1 MSPGEPGVRLAQ
13 LPPSERDAGRRGGR
27 GFLQLVQEGQVR
39 EACLS
44 ISSSARDGQDCGS
57 QYQVVAQSMWQVV
70 QQALGDVGPSKEL
83 KLKLQ
88 LVVDAI
94 EWTRDALQNTE
105 EGGALWDGGVAA
117 WGCQLERL
125 LRTDAEARVPTWA
138 PGNQL
143 DLYLK
148 ELDKAVGQGLGPR
161 GAGQLGP
168 HLGCVYKMCFQEVL
182 LSRLSEVLSSC
193 HHWESYDM
201 LYTWGQTALFGQQGS
216 FRSSSETL
224 LGAPVPSQEPEA
236 DCLLN
241 QLVFVTWMSQVQKT
255 LVELIQEVLT
265 ECLEKVLICEWRNLA
280 TSPYHTLLDLFQLLE
295 ETINSVQHVG
305 PPVAGWVQAM
315 VLERFLK
322 FLPRCQA
329 KAARFLQNVG
339 AETFPELHVL
349 GNCYISGAPRVS
361 LAVLWASDLG
371 GRSMWTGDS
380 LPSMKKGEGHWP
392 LPEEN
397 MAGAEPGV
405 HRIGQLGSSCARH
418 HRCHRGPQ
426 LVPPSVQS
434 ESIVPESAEGSLR
447 KEGQEPGPSFVVPEA
462 EPGGLWPPELRSHV

>member
-1 MSPGEPGVRLAQ
+1 MRVRITPGEPRAGS
-13 LPPSERDAGRRGGR
+13 LPTSPAPRFSGPSESPALAFSLP

-125 LRTDAEARVPTWA
+125 LRTDAEAHVPTWD
-138 PGNQL
+138 PGIQL

-148 ELDKAVGQGLGPR
+148 ELDKAVGQGLGPS

-201 LYTWGQTALFGQQGS
+201 LYTWGQTALFGQQG
-216 FRSSSETL
+216 
-224 LGAPVPSQEPEA
+224 
-236 DCLLN
+236 
-241 QLVFVTWMSQVQKT
+241 
-255 LVELIQEVLT
+255 
-265 ECLEKVLICEWRNLA
+265 
-280 TSPYHTLLDLFQLLE
+280 
-295 ETINSVQHVG
+295 
-305 PPVAGWVQAM
+305 
-315 VLERFLK
+315 
-322 FLPRCQA
+322 
-329 KAARFLQNVG
+329 
-339 AETFPELHVL
+339 
-349 GNCYISGAPRVS
+349 
-361 LAVLWASDLG
+361 
-371 GRSMWTGDS
+371 
-380 LPSMKKGEGHWP
+380 
-392 LPEEN
+392 
-397 MAGAEPGV
+397 
-405 HRIGQLGSSCARH
+405 
-418 HRCHRGPQ
+418 
-426 LVPPSVQS
+426 
-434 ESIVPESAEGSLR
+434 
-447 KEGQEPGPSFVVPEA
+447 
-462 EPGGLWPPELRSHV
+462 

>member
-1 MSPGEPGVRLAQ
+1 MSPGEPGLRLAQ
-13 LPPSERDAGRRGGR
+13 LPPPERDAGRRGGR

-44 ISSSARDGQDCGS
+44 ISSSAQDGQDCGS

-125 LRTDAEARVPTWA
+125 LRTDAEARVPTWD
-138 PGNQL
+138 QL

-148 ELDKAVGQGLGPR
+148 ELDKAVGQGVGPQ

-315 VLERFLK
+315 VLR
-322 FLPRCQA
+322 R
-329 KAARFLQNVG
+329 
-339 AETFPELHVL
+339 
-349 GNCYISGAPRVS
+349 
-361 LAVLWASDLG
+361 
-371 GRSMWTGDS
+371 
-380 LPSMKKGEGHWP
+380 
-392 LPEEN
+392 
-397 MAGAEPGV
+397 
-405 HRIGQLGSSCARH
+405 
-418 HRCHRGPQ
+418 
-426 LVPPSVQS
+426 
-434 ESIVPESAEGSLR
+434 
-447 KEGQEPGPSFVVPEA
+447 
-462 EPGGLWPPELRSHV
+462 